1 MEGTLYRGTL
11 CGKTH
16 FEGDALS
23 YDGWSGRL
31 FGGRIRME
39 TLCKGHFVGTRNF
52 KGTLCLMTDYV
63 ADALL
68 GDGVCRGTDYGGDAL

>member
-39 TLCKGHFVGTRNF
+39 TLCKGHFVGTRNL
-52 KGTLCLMTDYV
+52 KGTPLSDDGLCSGRFV
-63 ADALL
+63 
-68 GDGVCRGTDYGGDAL
+68 GGRCM